1 MFPSLLIWFERL
13 YVPVHAFQISLLS
26 LLLSSPSLSLT
37 FALSSLLL
45 SVLSPLPP
53 PSPSSPPPFPTFLSL
68 LPLPPPS
75 PFSLRPEAYTHF
87 AVLPLRLVRSRCLLQ
102 KLLLVPLVPRGRHY
116 CWWRRVGRVPVVTLV
131 RGRKTHCLICC
142 VWSVVSL

>member
-1 MFPSLLIWFERL
+1 MFPSLLIWFARL
-13 YVPVHAFQISLLS
+13 YVYVHAFQIFLLS
-26 LLLSSPSLSLT
+26 LLLSSPSLSLI
-37 FALSSLLL
+37 FALSFFPPSLSLLL
-45 SVLSPLPP
+45 F
-53 PSPSSPPPFPTFLSL
+53 PPPFPTSLSL

-75 PFSLRPEAYTHF
+75 PFSVRPEAYTHF
-87 AVLPLRLVRSRCLLQ
+87 AVLPLRPVHSRCLLQ

-142 VWSVVSL
+142 VWSVVNL